1 MQYRATAQTTNAPP
15 FRISSIQAG
24 AGAVILSVNSATGCV
39 YTLQGSDTSQ
49 AYWDEISSQ
58 PGNGA
63 VLGFTVPIGSS
74 SIYLYRVAAI
84 PAANLSL
91 FPSGP
96 RLSSGPVSLTDA
108 FALNPYQVD
117 ISPVS
122 TGTGPYKIQ
131 FSGSLPA
138 GIQGTIVSNQTLNA
152 LYRVSSTGTGL
163 VADQRVQFTVTVT
176 DAKAATFSRAYDLRV
191 IAPPPAILTSSVILK
206 TGATTNVALLGTNGT
221 APLTWSLASRDLP
234 AGISFLTNG
243 AFSGTPNAD
252 ASERYETGL
261 YTNIVLLTDRCTD
274 RITGLPHPRVAG
286 AAITTLVR
294 LSFEL
299 NLVAGR
305 ADGPVFGG
313 ICTGCHGPYFAPDFT
328 SGTALSVINV
338 SAGSGNQCDSSWTY
352 ITPGSTG
359 ASLIYLK
366 LTTPPCGN
374 QMPYGGPYF
383 DNVQIARVAR
393 WINELTASDTD

>member
-1 MQYRATAQTTNAPP
+1 VLP
-15 FRISSIQAG
+15 FRISSIQAN
-24 AGAVILSVNSATGCV
+24 AAVINLSVNSATGCV

-49 AYWDEISSQ
+49 TYWDELSSQ
-58 PGNGA
+58 PGNGG
-63 VLGFTVPIGSS
+63 VLGFTAALGSS

-84 PAANLSL
+84 PAANLTL

-96 RLSSGPVSLTDA
+96 RLSSGPISLADA
-108 FALNPYQVD
+108 FALNPYHVD

-122 TGTGPYKIQ
+122 TGTGPYNVQ
-131 FSGSLPA
+131 FSGSLPV
-138 GIQGTIVSNQTLNA
+138 GMQETIISNQTANA
-152 LYRVSSTGTGL
+152 LCRVSSAGTGL
-163 VADQRVQFTVTVT
+163 VADQRVQFTVSVT
-176 DAKAATFSRAYDLRV
+176 DAKNAMVSRAYDLRV
-191 IAPPPAILTSSVILK
+191 IAPPPAILSSNLILK
-206 TGATTNVALLGTNGT
+206 TGATTNAALVGTNGT
-221 APLTWSLASRDLP
+221 APVRWSLASSDLP
-234 AGISFLTNG
+234 GGISFSTNG
-243 AFSGTPNAD
+243 TFSGTPTAD

-261 YTNIVLLTDRCTD
+261 YTNVVLLTDSCTD
-274 RITGLPHPRVAG
+274 RITGLPHPRIT
-286 AAITTLVR
+286 AATISTLVR

-328 SGTALSVINV
+328 SGTALSVIYV
-338 SAGSGNQCDSSWTY
+338 SAGSGNQCDSSWYY
-352 ITPGSTG
+352 IYPGNTG

-383 DNVQIARVAR
+383 DDVQIGRLAR
-393 WINELTASDTD
+393 WINELTNSDTD